1 MAADGTD
8 TEGRK
13 GLSYLRDMFY
23 PAMTEALA
31 EVAQRSPSDI
41 TARSAA

>member
-1 MAADGTD
+1 MAADGTE

-31 EVAQRSPSDI
+31 EAVQQPAIVIAER
-41 TARSAA
+41 TAA